1 MSSPKMLTWPAV
13 GTSRPASSP
22 SKVDLPEPEAPT
34 IAAVSPAS
42 MARLISSS
50 IVRLPVASCTTLP
63 RPCASTAMFFTSS
76 SASRRTFLNSVCSLI
91 PALALARHS
100 KPAEAQAAPAPDHAS
115 ARPVILVVGD
125 SLSAEYG
132 LPRGTGWVQLLTE
145 RLRSNRFNYTVVN
158 ASISGETTSG
168 GRTRLPALLKQHR
181 PAVVIIE
188 LGANDGLRGLPLNT
202 MRDNLVAMAKASQS
216 AGAAVM
222 LVGVRVP
229 PNYGRDYSERFFGTF
244 PAVARELR
252 TPLAPF
258 LLDGFAEQLQFFQ
271 ADRIH
276 PNEAAQSR
284 MLDNVWPHL
293 KPLLRAGA
301 AKAR

>member
-1 MSSPKMLTWPAV
+1 
-13 GTSRPASSP
+13 
-22 SKVDLPEPEAPT
+22 
-34 IAAVSPAS
+34 
-42 MARLISSS
+42 
-50 IVRLPVASCTTLP
+50 
-63 RPCASTAMFFTSS
+63 MFFTIS
-76 SASRRTFLNSVCSLI
+76 SASRRTFLNSVCSLV
-91 PALALARHS
+91 PALALARYS
-100 KPAEAQAAPAPDHAS
+100 RPAEAQAAPAPDHAS

-202 MRDNLVAMAKASQS
+202 LRDNLVAMAKASQS

-252 TPLAPF
+252 MPLAPF
-258 LLDGFAEQLQFFQ
+258 LLEGFAEQLQFFQ

-276 PNEAAQSR
+276 PNEAAQLR

-301 AKAR
+301 AKAP